1 MILGA
6 LLSQKAEKSMR
17 EDDPTADDV
26 EIQEKNEG
34 DG

>member
-1 MILGA
+1 MYLGA
-6 LLSQKAEKSMR
+6 LLNQKSEKPER
-17 EDDPTADDV
+17 EDDPTADNV